1 MLHRRTLHLESLFPR
16 RVSRPATGRPRR
28 KRNDRSNYGDGGACR
43 GCLWECARAFSSLW
57 TRQGVVDGRGRT
69 GSHCFAA
76 FHCLPVNAHTPHRL
90 DIDWRRSRAT
100 WLLRRPQPRT
110 YSRLSSFY
118 YMLYR
123 GCVGVRACACV
134 GAGRCDFAGNDE
146 RAPSPSQALNL
157 RPWLFVFE
165 ATMLARYAFDRQR
178 PRPVAPPDPPDPA
191 DALFVF
197 FFGLRFGSW
206 LSLGGAAVCLSFVL
220 SSVLV
225 GGGHV
230 SVGVWKFSR
239 GDDLG
244 FFFFFLRRLIFGK
257 GGLIL
262 ERMEKVFWYDL
273 MIRKWCYF
281 RDFFC
286 LLIVRYD

>member
-100 WLLRRPQPRT
+100 WLLRRPRPRT

-123 GCVGVRACACV
+123 GCVGVRACVCV
-134 GAGRCDFAGNDE
+134 WVRDDTIS
-146 RAPSPSQALNL
+146 R
-157 RPWLFVFE
+157 V
-165 ATMLARYAFDRQR
+165 TMSAR
-178 PRPVAPPDPPDPA
+178 PRPRKPLTFDRGFLFSRPQCWPDTLSIGNDPA
-191 DALFVF
+191 LSRHQIHRIRAMLFSF
-197 FFGLRFGSW
+197 F
-206 LSLGGAAVCLSFVL
+206 SLAF
-220 SSVLV
+220 
-225 GGGHV
+225 V
-230 SVGVWKFSR
+230 SVV
-239 GDDLG
+239 D
-244 FFFFFLRRLIFGK
+244 
-257 GGLIL
+257 
-262 ERMEKVFWYDL
+262 
-273 MIRKWCYF
+273 
-281 RDFFC
+281 
-286 LLIVRYD
+286 

>member
-69 GSHCFAA
+69 GLHCFAA

-100 WLLRRPQPRT
+100 WLLRRPRPRT

-123 GCVGVRACACV
+123 GCVGVRACVCV
-134 GAGRCDFAGNDE
+134 WVRDDTIS
-146 RAPSPSQALNL
+146 R
-157 RPWLFVFE
+157 V
-165 ATMLARYAFDRQR
+165 TMSAR
-178 PRPVAPPDPPDPA
+178 PRPRKPLTFDRGFLFSRPRCWPDMLSIGNDPA
-191 DALFVF
+191 LSRHQIHRIRAMLFSF
-197 FFGLRFGSW
+197 F
-206 LSLGGAAVCLSFVL
+206 SLAF
-220 SSVLV
+220 
-225 GGGHV
+225 V
-230 SVGVWKFSR
+230 SVV
-239 GDDLG
+239 D
-244 FFFFFLRRLIFGK
+244 
-257 GGLIL
+257 
-262 ERMEKVFWYDL
+262 
-273 MIRKWCYF
+273 
-281 RDFFC
+281 
-286 LLIVRYD
+286 